1 MKTINSQKT
10 NQSLVIF
17 KLEYLF
23 ATKSCVNEEVP
34 KSEKCKEPRMAGDL
48 LGKRCFS
55 SQHVS
60 HDLTEI
66 QDLIAEKCV
75 TETIFL

>member
-1 MKTINSQKT
+1 MKTINSEKKQPIF
-10 NQSLVIF
+10 SIF
-17 KLEYLF
+17 KLDYLF
-23 ATKSCVNEEVP
+23 ATKSCVNEDVP
-34 KSEKCKEPRMAGDL
+34 ESKKCKEPRMAGDL

-66 QDLIAEKCV
+66 QDLIE
-75 TETIFL
+75 EES

>member
-1 MKTINSQKT
+1 MKTINSQRT
-10 NQSLVIF
+10 TQSLAFF
-17 KLEYLF
+17 KLDYLF
-23 ATKSCVNEEVP
+23 ATKSCVNEDVP
-34 KSEKCKEPRMAGDL
+34 ESKKCKEPRMAGDL

-66 QDLIAEKCV
+66 QDLIAEA
-75 TETIFL
+75 